1 MSSVKTTATTPD
13 GASHTNRLGARA
25 GRTLSRSL
33 MVAGIAL
40 ALGATALPAAAANWW
55 SATPSV
61 TIGTTTI
68 NVRNAGALGNGVHD
82 DTSAFQAAINSLP
95 ATGGTITVPAGTY
108 MIDAL
113 RSINMRS
120 HVRLQM
126 ALGAK
131 LAALPNSAQRY
142 SIIKVSRVTDV
153 EISGGSIV
161 GERAR
166 HIGTSGEWG
175 MGINILASSRIN
187 VHDLTV
193 SDCWGDGLY
202 IGAIGSAGNATPST
216 DVTVSNVVSNN
227 NRRQG
232 LSFGPVNR
240 AFIYKSTFSNTNGTK
255 PEHGVDIEPQVQG
268 PSQNIRIES
277 SIMSGNRGNG
287 LEMSDNVSAVVVK
300 SSTLKGNNGFGVLIG
315 GTSNNVWAANNV
327 ITENGLDGVA
337 LVAPTH
343 NIKITSNT
351 VTYNSTRWFVTN
363 HKSIY
368 TLTSSA
374 RDLQIPSSLSN
385 ITVTGNKLSPTP

>member
-1 MSSVKTTATTPD
+1 
-13 GASHTNRLGARA
+13 
-25 GRTLSRSL
+25 
-33 MVAGIAL
+33 
-40 ALGATALPAAAANWW
+40 
-55 SATPSV
+55 
-61 TIGTTTI
+61 
-68 NVRNAGALGNGVHD
+68 
-82 DTSAFQAAINSLP
+82 
-95 ATGGTITVPAGTY
+95 
-108 MIDAL
+108 
-113 RSINMRS
+113 
-120 HVRLQM
+120 
-126 ALGAK
+126 
-131 LAALPNSAQRY
+131 
-142 SIIKVSRVTDV
+142 
-153 EISGGSIV
+153 
-161 GERAR
+161 
-166 HIGTSGEWG
+166 
-175 MGINILASSRIN
+175 
-187 VHDLTV
+187 
-193 SDCWGDGLY
+193 
-202 IGAIGSAGNATPST
+202 
-216 DVTVSNVVSNN
+216 
-227 NRRQG
+227 
-232 LSFGPVNR
+232 VNR